1 MNYFLKAEDI
11 AKMAS
16 ISMSQ
21 SYKLIRKW
29 NAELKAKGFET
40 LRGRVPR
47 QYAFERM
54 GLNERVTELS

>member
-11 AKMAS
+11 AKLAS
-16 ISMSQ
+16 ISMSK
-21 SYKLIRKW
+21 SYKLIQKW
-29 NAELKAKGFET
+29 NAELKEKGFET